1 MATLAFSVAGG
12 ALGQS
17 LLPAGVSLFGQT
29 LGGAAIGQAVGG
41 LAGAAVDNVLF
52 GASLPRQRVEGPRL
66 SELRVS
72 GSEYGSA
79 IPLVYGAA
87 CRLSGTVIWMGPV
100 AERKSTRTETH
111 GGGGK
116 GGGSSAKTTT
126 TTYSYDV
133 SLALGLCQ
141 GPVRALRRIWA
152 DGRLLW
158 EAGQELDGLAAGLQ
172 LYPGDAAQA
181 PSPVIESVEGAGRV
195 PAYRG
200 LAYLVLERLELGPF
214 GNRLPNFTFEV
225 ALPPER
231 TRLSDALVDLCA
243 RAGVGPVQAL
253 ALEGQPL
260 RGYAIPRLMS
270 AREAIEPLQRA
281 YFFDIREQ
289 DGQLAFRP
297 LVQAAQTRI
306 PAEDL
311 GAFDADGRATADFA
325 EGAPVPRLA
334 SRRAD
339 VHSLPRALAVQ
350 YADVARDHQAG
361 VQQARRRESLSRSE
375 TELQLPLL
383 LTADEARSIAERSLA
398 LAWQQ
403 RVTHEI
409 TLPPAYRRLGPGD
422 VVSLE
427 LEGAELQGRILERRF
442 AAPGLLSL
450 ELVADRTGPGSAL
463 EAAAPP
469 GVPALAARN
478 RAPARNSPTHL
489 ILLDLPALRS
499 QDAGAGFYVA
509 LSPADPALRWP
520 GALVEGG
527 GLPQPESFRSLA
539 ESETA
544 AVTGRALTILP
555 PGPVT
560 HWDRAAA
567 VELQLDD
574 PERELDSLPE
584 DQVAAGRNLL
594 WLGGEILQFASAELM
609 GPGSYRLSRLL
620 RGRLG
625 TEAAVAGHKAEET
638 AVLLDGPGL
647 GRIALDVNDL
657 GRPRWYRAV
666 TWGRDGDDAEVTER
680 TCEGRALQP
689 WAPVHLR
696 GRRAGNDDLAITWV
710 RRARLDRRWRDGFDV
725 ALEDGPET
733 YELEVLQDGAVLR
746 RETCPAPE
754 FTYTA
759 VQQQADFGTVPSSVR
774 LRVCQISPVVGR
786 GQAREAEL

>member
-52 GASLPRQRVEGPRL
+52 GSSLPRQRVEGPRL

-79 IPLVYGAA
+79 IPLVYGAV

-100 AERKSTRTETH
+100 VERKSTRTETH
-111 GGGGK
+111 GGGKG
-116 GGGSSAKTTT
+116 GGGSSQKTTT

-158 EAGQELDGLAAGLQ
+158 EAGQDLDGLAAGLQ
-172 LYPGDAAQA
+172 LYPGDEDQP
-181 PSPVIESVEGAGRV
+181 PSPVIESIAGAGRV
-195 PAYRG
+195 PAHRG
-200 LAYLVLERLELGPF
+200 LAYVVLERLELGPF

-231 TRLSDALVDLCA
+231 TRLSDALGDLCE

-260 RGYAIPRLMS
+260 RGYAIARIMS

-281 YFFDIREQ
+281 YFFDVREA
-289 DGQLAFRP
+289 DGQLSFLPLQRP
-297 LVQAAQTRI
+297 PASRI
-306 PAEDL
+306 SEGDL
-311 GAFDADGRATADFA
+311 GAFDVDTSDGDT
-325 EGAPVPRLA
+325 PVPRLS

-339 VHSLPRALAVQ
+339 VFALPRALAVQ

-361 VQQARRRESLSRSE
+361 VQQARRRAALSRSE

-383 LTADEARSIAERSLA
+383 LTADEARTIAERSLA

-403 RVTHEI
+403 RETFEI
-409 TLPPAYRRLGPGD
+409 TLPPAWRRLRPGD
-422 VVSLE
+422 VVCLE
-427 LEGAELQGRILERRF
+427 LAERRLQGRITERRF

-450 ELVADRTGPGSAL
+450 ELVADRSGPGSAL
-463 EAAAPP
+463 EAVAPP

-478 RAPARNSPTHL
+478 RAPARNSPTRL
-489 ILLDLPALRS
+489 VLLDLPALRS
-499 QDAGAGFYVA
+499 RDAGPGFYFA
-509 LSPADPALRWP
+509 LGPEAPAQRWP
-520 GALVEGG
+520 GAQIEGG
-527 GLPQPESFRSLA
+527 RQPQPETFRSLG
-539 ESETA
+539 ESEAA
-544 AVTGRALTILP
+544 AVTGQALTALP

-560 HWDRAAA
+560 HWDRAGA

-574 PERELDSLPE
+574 PEAELDSRPE
-584 DQVAAGRNLL
+584 GQVAEGANLL
-594 WLGGEILQFASAELM
+594 WLDGEILQFANAALL
-609 GPGSYRLSRLL
+609 GPGRYRLSTLL

-625 TEAAVAGHKAEET
+625 TEAAVTGHQAEEM

-647 GRIALDVNDL
+647 GRFTLDVNAL

-666 TWGRDGDDAEVTER
+666 TWGRDDADAALEER

-689 WAPVHLR
+689 WPPVHLR
-696 GRRAGNDDLAITWV
+696 GKRAASGDLAVSWV
-710 RRARLDRRWRDGFDV
+710 RRARLDRRWRDGFEV
-725 ALEDGPET
+725 ALEEDGER
-733 YELEVLQDGAVLR
+733 YELEVLAAGDVLR
-746 RETCPAPE
+746 RVPLDAAN

-759 VQQQADFGTVPSSVR
+759 AQQQADFGEVPERVQ

-786 GQAREAEL
+786 GQTTEAEL